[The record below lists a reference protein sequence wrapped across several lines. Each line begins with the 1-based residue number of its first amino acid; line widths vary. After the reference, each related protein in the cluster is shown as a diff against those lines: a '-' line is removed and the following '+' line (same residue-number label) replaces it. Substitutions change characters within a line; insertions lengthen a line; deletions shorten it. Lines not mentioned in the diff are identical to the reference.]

1 MSDVKPDF
9 ARARALASF
18 HRGELRQ
25 SFRLAP
31 TIPDMSVTTI
41 PTKTPLGHEEMRRR
55 TSGLGQRHRT
65 ILFLIDGRR
74 PLSEVL
80 SLALKAGAATS
91 HFEDLVRMGFVELPP
106 EEPPVPPPTELPF
119 TPAQAQITEL
129 AVEVPAEAEADPAPQ
144 VVDSVQPPPPEAP
157 PAAPAVQAAPP
168 PVARVTRAVPTPAAS
183 PGPAAPERFDPVTDL
198 PSRPFLPPS
207 RSAPAVPPVVSPAE
221 DLPVLEQARAQLH
234 ETLRCDPQPSSAR
247 LAERVRLAKGGSELI
262 DVVWVMERGLHHH
275 QRSHRGL
282 LALQRARELLGLG
295 NTLVDEDS
303 RPSRLEDEDW

>member
-1 MSDVKPDF
+1 
-9 ARARALASF
+9 
-18 HRGELRQ
+18 
-25 SFRLAP
+25 
-31 TIPDMSVTTI
+31 MSVTTI

-55 TSGLGQRHRT
+55 TGGLGQRHRT

-91 HFEDLVRMGFVELPP
+91 HFEDLVRMGFVEMPP
-106 EEPPVPPPTELPF
+106 EEPPAAPPVELPF

-129 AVEVPAEAEADPAPQ
+129 AVEVPAAAEPGTAPQ
-144 VVDSVQPPPPEAP
+144 VVDSVQPSPPPETPSP
-157 PAAPAVQAAPP
+157 PAAPAIQAPP
-168 PVARVTRAVPTPAAS
+168 PVARVTRTVPTPAAS
-183 PGPAAPERFDPVTDL
+183 PSPAVSERFEPVSGL
-198 PSRPFLPPS
+198 PTRPFLPPS
-207 RSAPAVPPVVSPAE
+207 RSAPAAPPVVSPAE

>member
-1 MSDVKPDF
+1 
-9 ARARALASF
+9 
-18 HRGELRQ
+18 
-25 SFRLAP
+25 
-31 TIPDMSVTTI
+31 MSVTTI
-41 PTKTPLGHEEMRRR
+41 PTKPPLGHEEMRRR
-55 TSGLGQRHRT
+55 TGGLGQRHRT

-91 HFEDLVRMGFVELPP
+91 HFEDLVRMGFVEMPP
-106 EEPPVPPPTELPF
+106 EEPPAAPPVELPF

-129 AVEVPAEAEADPAPQ
+129 AVEVPAAAAAETPPLAPDPVPVPPPAPPPAPP
-144 VVDSVQPPPPEAP
+144 VPPPPP
-157 PAAPAVQAAPP
+157 
-168 PVARVTRAVPTPAAS
+168 RPAAS
-183 PGPAAPERFDPVTDL
+183 ERVDPVTDL
-198 PSRPFLPPS
+198 PTRPFLPPS
-207 RSAPAVPPVVSPAE
+207 RSAPAAPPVVSPAE
-221 DLPVLEQARAQLH
+221 ELPVLEQARAQLQ

-303 RPSRLEDEDW
+303 RHSRLEDEDW